1 MTTSPSTAILVVA
14 AGRGT
19 RVGSGTPKQYLR
31 LGGRALLSR
40 TLDALAALGA
50 PILVVTHSDD
60 AAFYAAAVADLA
72 SPTAMLLR
80 ANVCGGATRQESVRN
95 GLAALAGLAPEF
107 VLIHDGARPFP
118 SPALLARARVAAAA
132 GGAAVPGFLVHD
144 TIKQVDEA
152 GRIVA
157 TPQRAALRAVQTPQA
172 FRFALIREAHDSA
185 WAAGARD
192 LTDDAAIAE
201 WAGHAVHVFEGEPGN
216 MKVTTP
222 EDVVTAEARLIRD
235 CPDVRMGQGYDVHAF
250 GPGDHVWLGGL
261 KVPHSKGLVGHSD
274 ADVLSHAITDAL
286 YGALGD
292 GDIGSHF
299 PPSDPQ
305 WKGADFLD
313 LPQGGRRRG
322 TRARRH
328 DRAYRCHRGLRDA
341 EGRAAP
347 RRHPPAHRR
356 GGRPAARPGRGQG
369 DHVGTPRLHR
379 SRGRHRHPGD
389 RHDPPADR
397 CAPAGVGMIGPEIKV
412 AVSELLKVFKT
423 CNLKIATA
431 ESCTGG
437 LLSAALTSVSGSSAV
452 VERGFVTYTN
462 TAKIPVARRART
474 TCSTRMARSAPRWPG
489 RWPRAH

>member
-118 SPALLARARVAAAA
+118 SPALLARARAAAAA

-222 EDVVTAEARLIRD
+222 EDVGTAEARLIRD

-305 WKGADFLD
+305 WKGADSSIFLKAAADAVRARGGMIAHIDATVVCETPKVGPHRDAIRQRIAEVVD
-313 LPQGGRRRG
+313 LPL
-322 TRARRH
+322 
-328 DRAYRCHRGLRDA
+328 DR
-341 EGRAAP
+341 
-347 RRHPPAHRR
+347 
-356 GGRPAARPGRGQG
+356 
-369 DHVGTPRLHR
+369 
-379 SRGRHRHPGD
+379 
-389 RHDPPADR
+389 
-397 CAPAGVGMIGPEIKV
+397 V
-412 AVSELLKVFKT
+412 AVKATTSERLGFT
-423 CNLKIATA
+423 GREEGIATLA
-431 ESCTGG
+431 IATIR
-437 LLSAALTSVSGSSAV
+437 LPIDARLPVSA
-452 VERGFVTYTN
+452 
-462 TAKIPVARRART
+462 
-474 TCSTRMARSAPRWPG
+474 
-489 RWPRAH
+489 